1 METYVKNLCDAE
13 ENSRKLGVD
22 EMLTEKVVFRSAKSR
37 NFAKQHS
44 MRLAHEELALY
55 FKRF

>member
-22 EMLTEKVVFRSAKSR
+22 EMLTEKVVFRGAKYDIGRPRSRVGLVSA
-37 NFAKQHS
+37 
-44 MRLAHEELALY
+44 
-55 FKRF
+55 